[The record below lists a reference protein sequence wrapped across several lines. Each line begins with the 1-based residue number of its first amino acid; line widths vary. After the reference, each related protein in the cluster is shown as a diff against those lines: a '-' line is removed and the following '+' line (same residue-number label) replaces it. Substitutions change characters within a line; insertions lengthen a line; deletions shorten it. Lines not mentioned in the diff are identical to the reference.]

1 MDRNQIRY
9 KKVNDAVKNM
19 AVKMELKPQ
28 EVLQIFMFER
38 MIERPE
44 ASDYKITFLF

>member
-1 MDRNQIRY
+1 MERNQIRY
-9 KKVNDAVKNM
+9 KKVKEAVRNM

-28 EVLQIFMFER
+28 EILLIVMFKR
-38 MIERPE
+38 MIERLA

>member
-1 MDRNQIRY
+1 MERNQIRY
-9 KKVNDAVKNM
+9 KKVKETIRNM

-28 EVLQIFMFER
+28 EVLQIFRFER
-38 MIERPE
+38 MIEPLA